1 MRPAERQ
8 ICKTNRQ
15 PNLIYMH
22 IPTKKFY
29 RHSGI
34 LAIASEP
41 NGWDGHTQDDERFH
55 SAIETMVLEA
65 NRMVHLL
72 KIAYTW
78 N

>member
-1 MRPAERQ
+1 
-8 ICKTNRQ
+8 
-15 PNLIYMH
+15 MH

-34 LAIASEP
+34 LAIACEP
-41 NGWDGHTQDDERFH
+41 NGRGDHAQDDKRFH
-55 SAIETMVLEA
+55 NAIETIVLET
-65 NRMVHLL
+65 NMMIHLL